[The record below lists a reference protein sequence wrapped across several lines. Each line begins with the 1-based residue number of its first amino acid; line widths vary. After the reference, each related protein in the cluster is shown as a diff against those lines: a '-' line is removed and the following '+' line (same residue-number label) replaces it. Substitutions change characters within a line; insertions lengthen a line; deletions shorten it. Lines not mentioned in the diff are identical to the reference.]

1 MTDTH
6 FNTQSTSQFISPYS
20 PNTDADRRLM
30 LDAIGVGS
38 ADELFLDIP
47 DDRRNPALDLP
58 PPMAELDLRRYFG
71 GLAAMNKT
79 PGEYACFLGAGAYR
93 HHIPAIVRQLTSRSE
108 FMTAYTPYQ
117 PEISQGTLQTEFEF
131 QTLCA
136 QLTGM
141 DVANAGMYDG
151 STSLAEAALMAARVT
166 RRRRVAVLDTVSPA
180 YVSVLRTYTEAQGIA
195 VDVVAADAMAD
206 DGADWGDDTACL
218 VAQQPDFFG
227 RVGDMERLAA
237 RAHGAGALFVAYADA
252 MAMALFKPPGEYGA
266 DIVASEGQALGVPPT
281 FGGPYVGIFACKQ
294 GYIRQMPGRIVGRTV
309 DTQGRT
315 AYVLTL
321 QTREQHIRRE
331 RATSN
336 ICTSV
341 ALIALM
347 TTVYMAANGKR
358 GMRRI
363 ADLTYQK
370 AHYLASLIAD
380 IPGYSLAH
388 DDAVFFQEFAARC
401 PLPPAEINRRLLDYK
416 IIGGLDISGQIDGAM
431 LVCATEVNTRE
442 EIESFAAALAEI
454 GGSQ

>member
-1 MTDTH
+1 
-6 FNTQSTSQFISPYS
+6 
-20 PNTDADRRLM
+20 M
-30 LDAIGVGS
+30 LDAIGVDS
-38 ADELFLDIP
+38 VDELFSDIP
-47 DDRRNPALDLP
+47 EEHRNPTLDLP
-58 PPMAELDLRRYFG
+58 PPMSEFDLKRYFAD
-71 GLAAMNKT
+71 LASMNKT
-79 PGEYACFLGAGAYR
+79 PGEYACFLGAGSYR

-151 STSLAEAALMAARVT
+151 STSLAEAVLMAARVT
-166 RRRRVAVLDTVSPA
+166 RRNHVAVLDSVSPA
-180 YVSVLRTYTEAQGIA
+180 YISVLRTYTEAPGITI
-195 VDVVAADAMAD
+195 DVVSAENLAITEE
-206 DGADWGDDTACL
+206 TACL
-218 VAQQPDFFG
+218 VAQQPNFLG
-227 RVGDMERLAA
+227 YMQDMHSLSQQ
-237 RAHGAGALFVAYADA
+237 AHNVGALSVVYADA
-252 MAMALFKPPGEYGA
+252 LSMAMFTPPGDYGA

-294 GYIRQMPGRIVGRTV
+294 DYIRQMPGRIVGRTV

-347 TTVYMAANGKR
+347 TTVYMAANGR
-358 GMRRI
+358 HGMRQT
-363 ADLTYQK
+363 AELTYQK
-370 AHYLASLIAD
+370 SHYLASLIQD
-380 IPGYSLAH
+380 IPGYSVV
-388 DDAVFFQEFAARC
+388 DGGIFFQEFVMQC
-401 PLPPAEINRRLLDYK
+401 PLSPSTLNERLLDYK
-416 IIGGLDISGQIDGAM
+416 IIGGLDISDRVDNGM

-442 EIESFAAALAEI
+442 EIDNFASALTEI
-454 GGSQ
+454 GAPA

>member
-1 MTDTH
+1 MTSFT
-6 FNTQSTSQFISPYS
+6 SPYS

-30 LDAIGVGS
+30 LDAIGVDS
-38 ADELFLDIP
+38 VDELFADIP
-47 DDRRNPALDLP
+47 EQQRNPTLDLP
-58 PPMAELDLRRYFG
+58 PPMAEFDLKRHFAE
-71 GLAAMNKT
+71 LAAMNKT
-79 PGEYACFLGAGAYR
+79 PGEYACFLGAGSYR

-136 QLTGM
+136 QLTAM

-151 STSLAEAALMAARVT
+151 STSLAEAALMATRVT
-166 RRRRVAVLDTVSPA
+166 RRNRVAVLDSVSPA
-180 YVSVLRTYTEAQGIA
+180 YTSVLRTYTEAPGIG
-195 VDVVAADAMAD
+195 VDVASNDNLMLT
-206 DGADWGDDTACL
+206 GDTACL
-218 VAQQPDFFG
+218 VVQQPNFLG
-227 RVGDMERLAA
+227 YMEDMQALADQ
-237 RAHGAGALFVAYADA
+237 AHAAGALLVVYADA
-252 MAMALFKPPGEYGA
+252 LSMAMFTPPGEYGA

-281 FGGPYVGIFACKQ
+281 FGGPYVGIFTCKQ
-294 GYIRQMPGRIVGRTV
+294 DYIRQMPGRIVGRTV

-347 TTVYMAANGKR
+347 TTVYMAANGKH
-358 GMRRI
+358 GMRRT
-363 ADLTYQK
+363 AELTYQK
-370 AHYLASLIAD
+370 AHYLASLIDD
-380 IPGYSLAH
+380 IPGYSVV
-388 DDAVFFQEFAARC
+388 DGGVFFQEFAVQC
-401 PLPPAEINRRLLDYK
+401 PVQPAALNERLLDYK
-416 IIGGLDISGQIDGAM
+416 IIGGLDISDKVENGI

-442 EIESFAAALAEI
+442 EIDAFAAALAEI
-454 GGSQ
+454 GASE

>member
-1 MTDTH
+1 MTDSYFT
-6 FNTQSTSQFISPYS
+6 SPYS
-20 PNTDADRRLM
+20 PNTDADRHQM
-30 LDAIGVGS
+30 LDAIGVDS
-38 ADELFLDIP
+38 ADELFADIP
-47 DDRRNPALDLP
+47 EQHRNPVLDLP
-58 PPMAELDLRRYFG
+58 PPMSEFDLKRYFAEL
-71 GLAAMNKT
+71 ASMNKT
-79 PGEYACFLGAGAYR
+79 PGEYACFLGAGSYR
-93 HHIPAIVRQLTSRSE
+93 HYIPSIVRQLTSRSE

-151 STSLAEAALMAARVT
+151 STSLAEAVLMASRVT
-166 RRRRVAVLDTVSPA
+166 RRSRIAVLDSVSPA
-180 YVSVLRTYTEAQGIA
+180 YISVLRTYTEAQGISIDI
-195 VDVVAADAMAD
+195 VSSD
-206 DGADWGDDTACL
+206 DPRLSEEAACL
-218 VAQQPDFFG
+218 VAQQPNFLG
-227 RVGDMERLAA
+227 YIEDMHSLAD
-237 RAHGAGALFVAYADA
+237 RAHALGALFVTYADA
-252 MAMALFKPPGEYGA
+252 LSMAMFTPPGEYGA

-294 GYIRQMPGRIVGRTV
+294 DYIRQMPGRIVGRTV

-347 TTVYMAANGKR
+347 TTVYMAANGR
-358 GMRRI
+358 HGMRRT
-363 ADLTYQK
+363 AELTYQK

-380 IPGYSLAH
+380 IPGYSVV
-388 DDAVFFQEFAARC
+388 DGGVFFQEFAVQC
-401 PLPPAEINRRLLDYK
+401 PVMPAALNRRLLDHK
-416 IIGGLDISGQIDGAM
+416 IIGGLDISDRVPNGM

-442 EIESFAAALAEI
+442 EIDAFATALAEI
-454 GGSQ
+454 GSSD

>member
-1 MTDTH
+1 MTD
-6 FNTQSTSQFISPYS
+6 STRYTSPYS
-20 PNTDADRRLM
+20 PNTDADRRAM
-30 LDAIGVGS
+30 LDAIGVDS
-38 ADELFLDIP
+38 VDELFADIP
-47 DDRRNPALDLP
+47 EQHRNPALDLP
-58 PPMAELDLRRYFG
+58 PPMSEFDLKRYFG
-71 GLAAMNKT
+71 ELAAMNKT
-79 PGEYACFLGAGAYR
+79 PGEYACFLGAGSYR

-151 STSLAEAALMAARVT
+151 STSLAEAVLMASRVT
-166 RRRRVAVLDTVSPA
+166 RRTRVAVLDSVSPA
-180 YVSVLRTYTEAQGIA
+180 YISVLRTYAEPPGITI
-195 VDVVAADAMAD
+195 DVVSADNPALNE
-206 DGADWGDDTACL
+206 DTACL
-218 VAQQPDFFG
+218 VAQQPNFLG
-227 RVGDMERLAA
+227 YIQDMQAIA
-237 RAHGAGALFVAYADA
+237 DQAHDAGALFVVYADA
-252 MAMALFKPPGEYGA
+252 LSMAMFTPPGEYGA

-294 GYIRQMPGRIVGRTV
+294 SYIRQMPGRIVGRTV

-347 TTVYMAANGKR
+347 TTVYMAANGR
-358 GMRRI
+358 HGMRR
-363 ADLTYQK
+363 AAELTYQK
-370 AHYLASLIAD
+370 AHYLASLISG
-380 IPGYSLAH
+380 IPGYSVA
-388 DDAVFFQEFAARC
+388 DGGVFFQEFAVRC
-401 PLPPAEINRRLLDYK
+401 PLPPSTLNKRLLDYK
-416 IIGGLDISGQIDGAM
+416 IIGGFDISEQLPNGM

-442 EIESFAAALAEI
+442 EIDAFAAALAEI
-454 GGSQ
+454 GTTA